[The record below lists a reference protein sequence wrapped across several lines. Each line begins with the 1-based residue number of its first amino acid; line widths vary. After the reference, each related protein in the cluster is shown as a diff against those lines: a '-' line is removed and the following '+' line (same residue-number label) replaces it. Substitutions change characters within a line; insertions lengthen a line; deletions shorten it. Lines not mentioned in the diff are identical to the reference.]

1 MRKEF
6 NELVETMKR
15 WDLFQKD
22 DEVDMALND
31 LGAKIDEVEKRIEC
45 AVRSAKEINESIS
58 KYTEEI
64 DDELPIKMS
73 VNDHDLIQNCS
84 DDVRIAL
91 DLNDDMSIDDNWYSL
106 FPTKKEDEETYPI
119 VNCMDCGHPQPLLEE
134 NVYVDKLGRHVVC
147 EQCEGS
153 FNVGGDELK
162 PIAVGNIEYDFPEEV
177 YTIGNADN
185 SEIIGDVYE
194 SEFHVLLDLGVIIT
208 ENDNGFPFGKTN
220 YIVLDNKFI
229 SIVKKKQIDLSK
241 VPIIKQEVFMSFE
254 SSWGTL
260 TCDKEGYVIEV
271 IGDEE
276 FNGERNYL
284 YDIWQIDLAEYEKF
298 LNSIGQNL
306 DHDADDILVV
316 GFWKKDGTYE
326 EADMDWRKNI
336 FGDAPTVL
344 CQSQHTH
351 DLVRDIIGKLKVI
364 EVDGETMEYILRQ
377 VGMEGQMLKQLFTQ
391 TTNDDVDNL
400 LDIRDGRS

>member
-91 DLNDDMSIDDNWYSL
+91 DLNDDMSIVDNWYDL
-106 FPTKKEDEETYPI
+106 FI
-119 VNCMDCGHPQPLLEE
+119 GI
-134 NVYVDKLGRHVVC
+134 
-147 EQCEGS
+147 
-153 FNVGGDELK
+153 K
-162 PIAVGNIEYDFPEEV
+162 PI
-177 YTIGNADN
+177 
-185 SEIIGDVYE
+185 
-194 SEFHVLLDLGVIIT
+194 DLGEVPI
-208 ENDNGFPFGKTN
+208 
-220 YIVLDNKFI
+220 
-229 SIVKKKQIDLSK
+229 KKKT
-241 VPIIKQEVFMSFE
+241 FMSFE
-254 SSWGTL
+254 SSWGNIA
-260 TCDKEGYVIEV
+260 CDEDGNVIEV
-271 IGDEE
+271 IGY
-276 FNGERNYL
+276 GEGEVIDAENYL
-284 YDIWQIDLAEYEKF
+284 FDIVKFDLVEYGKF
-298 LNSIGQNL
+298 CESINITMSEF
-306 DHDADDILVV
+306 DDILIV

-377 VGMEGQMLKQLFTQ
+377 VGMEEQMLKQLFTQ
-391 TTNDDVDNL
+391 STNDDIDYLHDVRN
-400 LDIRDGRS
+400 GKG